1 MNNEK
6 LLSKDV
12 NVIHSLNNSIKFYT
26 HTHIHQIIITLHVF
40 SNIK

>member
-26 HTHIHQIIITLHVF
+26 HTHTPNNHNTARIL
-40 SNIK
+40 KY